1 MNTIKLFCDGS
12 VNPQKK
18 IGFASYFIYTQ
29 NDTIELAKDNIKTK
43 KFENT
48 SSTKLELEGLLWALD
63 DKKLIGENITIY
75 TDCQNILGLGQRRE
89 KLESNNYKTT
99 TGKILKNHTL
109 YKQFYEKMDTLNC
122 TFVKVKGHKP
132 SQDKDNID
140 KLFTLADKASRNSLR
155 EYLIPAFTLFEVLV
169 SLVILSVMMISLT
182 KLYKNDDTIQTYYEL
197 QNIEN
202 NYIETKSINNSEN
215 IKFNSN

>member
-63 DKKLIGENITIY
+63 DEKLIGENITIY